1 MSRILS
7 TLWLS
12 SFFTLAAFLLLMPTA
27 RSGQLAD
34 DPNSAMFK
42 DVSPLGETLKWIP
55 IARVD
60 PEIET
65 EIKLTNRTREP
76 LEFLIT
82 THTDFRTL
90 QPGESVKLL
99 NSELPMFLNVN
110 AKRSVPLAYSVKV
123 EGKRR
128 IMVDVA
134 LSTSSQN
141 DTTLN
146 VDTTGAIYLY

>member
-12 SFFTLAAFLLLMPTA
+12 SFFTLAAFLLLMPAA
-27 RSGQLAD
+27 RSKPLAD
-34 DPNSAMFK
+34 MVPTGFS
-42 DVSPLGETLKWIP
+42 DVPVTGETLKWIP

-60 PEIET
+60 PSLET

-90 QPGESVKLL
+90 QPGETVKLL

-110 AKRSVPLAYSVKV
+110 AKRSVPLAYTVKV

-134 LSTSSQN
+134 FSTSSQN

>member
-12 SFFTLAAFLLLMPTA
+12 SFFTIAAFLLLMPPA
-27 RSGQLAD
+27 RSQSVTQ
-34 DPNSAMFK
+34 PSN
-42 DVSPLGETLKWIP
+42 VPVTGETLKWIP

-60 PEIET
+60 PAIAT
-65 EIKLTNRTREP
+65 EVKLTNRSREP
-76 LEFLIT
+76 LEYLIT

-99 NSELPMFLNVN
+99 NSELNVN
-110 AKRSVPLAYSVKV
+110 AKRSIPLTYAVKV
-123 EGKRR
+123 EGQRR
-128 IMVDVA
+128 IVVDVA

-146 VDTTGAIYLY
+146 VDKTGAIYLY

>member
-12 SFFTLAAFLLLMPTA
+12 SFFTLAAFLLLMPSA
-27 RSGQLAD
+27 RSKPVTEPMVPPGF
-34 DPNSAMFK
+34 S
-42 DVSPLGETLKWIP
+42 DVPVTGETLKWIP

-60 PEIET
+60 PSLET

-90 QPGESVKLL
+90 QPGETVKLL

-110 AKRSVPLAYSVKV
+110 AKRSVPLAYAVKV
-123 EGKRR
+123 EAKRR
-128 IMVDVA
+128 IVVDVA
-134 LSTSSQN
+134 FSTSTTN

>member
-12 SFFTLAAFLLLMPTA
+12 SFFTIAAFLLLMPVA
-27 RSGQLAD
+27 RSKPLAD
-34 DPNSAMFK
+34 MVPTGFS
-42 DVSPLGETLKWIP
+42 DVPVTGETLKWIP

-60 PEIET
+60 PAVAT

-76 LEFLIT
+76 LEYLIT
-82 THTDFRTL
+82 TRTDFRTL

-110 AKRSVPLAYSVKV
+110 AKRSVSLAYAVKV

-128 IMVDVA
+128 IVVDVA
-134 LSTSSQN
+134 FSTSSQN

>member
-12 SFFTLAAFLLLMPTA
+12 SFFTMAAFLLLMPAA
-27 RSGQLAD
+27 RSKPLAD
-34 DPNSAMFK
+34 MVPTGFS
-42 DVSPLGETLKWIP
+42 DVPATGETLKWIP

-60 PEIET
+60 PTVET
-65 EIKLTNRTREP
+65 EIKLTNRSREP
-76 LEFLIT
+76 LEYLIT
-82 THTDFRTL
+82 TRTDFRTL
-90 QPGESVKLL
+90 QPGETVKLL

-110 AKRSVPLAYSVKV
+110 GKRSVPLAYAVKV

-128 IMVDVA
+128 IVVDVTF
-134 LSTSSQN
+134 STSSQN

>member
-12 SFFTLAAFLLLMPTA
+12 SFFTIAAFLLLMPPA
-27 RSGQLAD
+27 RSQSVTQ
-34 DPNSAMFK
+34 PSN
-42 DVSPLGETLKWIP
+42 VPVTGETLKWIP

-60 PEIET
+60 PAIAT
-65 EIKLTNRTREP
+65 EVKLTNRSREP
-76 LEFLIT
+76 LEYLIT

-110 AKRSVPLAYSVKV
+110 AKRSIPLTYAVKV
-123 EGKRR
+123 EGQRR
-128 IMVDVA
+128 IVVDVA

-146 VDTTGAIYLY
+146 VDKTGAIYLY

>member
-12 SFFTLAAFLLLMPTA
+12 SFFTVAAFLLMPVA
-27 RSGQLAD
+27 HSKPLAEMV
-34 DPNSAMFK
+34 PTGFS
-42 DVSPLGETLKWIP
+42 DVPVTGETLKWIP

-60 PEIET
+60 PEIAT

-76 LEFLIT
+76 LEYLIT

-110 AKRSVPLAYSVKV
+110 AKRSVPLAYAVKV

-128 IMVDVA
+128 IVVDVA
-134 LSTSSQN
+134 FSTSSQN

>member
-12 SFFTLAAFLLLMPTA
+12 SFFTIAAFLLLMPAA
-27 RSGQLAD
+27 RSQLTS
-34 DPNSAMFK
+34 PM
-42 DVSPLGETLKWIP
+42 VSPGLSDVPERGETLKWIP

-60 PEIET
+60 PALET

-90 QPGESVKLL
+90 QPGETVKLL
-99 NSELPMFLNVN
+99 NTELPMFLNVN

-128 IMVDVA
+128 IVVDVA
-134 LSTSSQN
+134 FSSSSQN

>member
-1 MSRILS
+1 MSRIVS

-12 SFFTLAAFLLLMPTA
+12 SFFTIAAFLLLMPPA
-27 RSGQLAD
+27 RSKPLTEPMVPPG
-34 DPNSAMFK
+34 FT
-42 DVSPLGETLKWIP
+42 DVPVTGETLKWIP

-60 PEIET
+60 PELKT

-90 QPGESVKLL
+90 QPGETVKLI

-110 AKRSVPLAYSVKV
+110 AKRSVPLTYTVKV

-128 IMVDVA
+128 IVVDVA
-134 LSTSSQN
+134 FSASLQN

>member
-12 SFFTLAAFLLLMPTA
+12 SFFTIAAFLLLMPVA
-27 RSGQLAD
+27 RSKPLAD
-34 DPNSAMFK
+34 MVPTGFS
-42 DVSPLGETLKWIP
+42 DVPVTGETLKWIP

-60 PEIET
+60 PAVST

-76 LEFLIT
+76 LEYLIT

-110 AKRSVPLAYSVKV
+110 GKRSVPLAYAVKV

-128 IMVDVA
+128 IVVDVA
-134 LSTSSQN
+134 FSTSSQN

>member
-12 SFFTLAAFLLLMPTA
+12 SFFTMAAFLLLMPVA
-27 RSGQLAD
+27 RSKPLAD
-34 DPNSAMFK
+34 MVPTGFS
-42 DVSPLGETLKWIP
+42 DVPVTGETLKWIP

-60 PEIET
+60 PALET

-76 LEFLIT
+76 LEYLIT

-110 AKRSVPLAYSVKV
+110 AKRSVPLAYAVKV

-128 IMVDVA
+128 IVVDVA
-134 LSTSSQN
+134 FSTSTTN